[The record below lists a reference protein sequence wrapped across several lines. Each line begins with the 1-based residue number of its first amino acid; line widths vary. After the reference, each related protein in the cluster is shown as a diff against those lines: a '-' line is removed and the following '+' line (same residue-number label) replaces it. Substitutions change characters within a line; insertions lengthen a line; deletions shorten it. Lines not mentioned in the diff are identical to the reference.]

1 MALSKDKSAEVEE
14 FIWYKMM
21 NESGDIIL
29 SPDLLDS
36 LVMTTKIGLK
46 DAEEIIRLIEHDWSN
61 NMYN

>member
-29 SPDLLDS
+29 SPD
-36 LVMTTKIGLK
+36 
-46 DAEEIIRLIEHDWSN
+46 
-61 NMYN
+61 